1 MSTASE
7 LGLFFGR
14 LHPLLVHLPIGLIVL
29 LTFLELLTRFPRFK
43 QTTANAGVILA
54 LTVPAA
60 GFSVLCGWL
69 LSGGEGY
76 QERLLQWHK
85 WTGIGTACVCALAA
99 LLYWLDFKRAY
110 RWCLFCSFLA
120 LLLASHYGGSL
131 THGSDYLVRYAP
143 APLRTWLGG
152 DTPVAATP
160 PKPKDIDQ
168 LPVFAELIQPALQKS
183 CVSCHGS
190 EKLKGKLRLDS
201 LEALLKGGGS
211 GPAIVPGKAAES
223 DLVRRLKLPA
233 TSDDHMPP
241 EGKPQLTADDIAL
254 LEWWIDSGAPADK
267 KLAELKPSA
276 SIKRILG
283 ARFGSPAAAVKV
295 VQALPLDQVLP
306 LATGLAEQLHIA
318 LAPLS
323 PQEPWLQ
330 CNASIAGTNFGDA
343 QLARLAPVAPNLRW
357 LDLAGT
363 GLTDAGVAQ
372 VGAMHNLA
380 RLHLERTAITDAGLA
395 ALGIL
400 PELEYL
406 NLYGTSI
413 TDTGLER
420 LRELPKL
427 KQVFLWQTQVTPPA
441 AKAFVQA
448 RTDMGQL
455 QRWREEIQLLQ
466 AKIKDAHISVDL
478 GTELAATPTTNAAPV
493 NANCPVSGK
502 PIDPTK
508 TVLRDGVWVA
518 FCCDNCKA
526 KFEQD
531 PKPFLAKLGLPMP
544 KDSPNQ
550 PIK

>member
-1 MSTASE
+1 M
-7 LGLFFGR
+7 
-14 LHPLLVHLPIGLIVL
+14 
-29 LTFLELLTRFPRFK
+29 
-43 QTTANAGVILA
+43 
-54 LTVPAA
+54 
-60 GFSVLCGWL
+60 
-69 LSGGEGY
+69 
-76 QERLLQWHK
+76 
-85 WTGIGTACVCALAA
+85 
-99 LLYWLDFKRAY
+99 
-110 RWCLFCSFLA
+110 
-120 LLLASHYGGSL
+120 
-131 THGSDYLVRYAP
+131 
-143 APLRTWLGG
+143 
-152 DTPVAATP
+152 
-160 PKPKDIDQ
+160 
-168 LPVFAELIQPALQKS
+168 
-183 CVSCHGS
+183 
-190 EKLKGKLRLDS
+190 
-201 LEALLKGGGS
+201 
-211 GPAIVPGKAAES
+211 
-223 DLVRRLKLPA
+223 
-233 TSDDHMPP
+233 
-241 EGKPQLTADDIAL
+241 
-254 LEWWIDSGAPADK
+254 
-267 KLAELKPSA
+267 
-276 SIKRILG
+276 
-283 ARFGSPAAAVKV
+283 
-295 VQALPLDQVLP
+295 LP

>member
-1 MSTASE
+1 MSNATE
-7 LGLFFGR
+7 MGLFFGR

-29 LTFLELLTRFPRFK
+29 LMFLELLARFPRFK
-43 QTTANAGVILA
+43 QATANAGVILA

-60 GFSVLCGWL
+60 AFSVLCGWL

-99 LLYWLDFKRAY
+99 LLYWLNFKQAY
-110 RWCLFCSFLA
+110 RWCLFCSFFA

-131 THGSDYLVRYAP
+131 THGSDYLARYAP

-152 DTPVAATP
+152 DTPVATAP

-168 LPVFAELIQPALQKS
+168 LPVFAEVIQPALLKN
-183 CVSCHGS
+183 CVSCHGP

-201 LEALLKGGGS
+201 LQALLKGGGS

-223 DLVRRLKLPA
+223 ELVRRLKLPT

-241 EGKPQLTADDIAL
+241 EGKPQPSSDEIAL
-254 LEWWIDSGAPADK
+254 LEWWIDSGAPAAK

-283 ARFGSPAAAVKV
+283 ARFGSPVPAVKV

-306 LATGLAEQLHIA
+306 LATDLAEQLHIA
-318 LAPLS
+318 LSPLS
-323 PQEPWLQ
+323 PKDPWLQ
-330 CNASIAGTNFGDA
+330 CNASIGGTNFGDA
-343 QLARLAPVAPNLRW
+343 QLARLAPIAPNLRW

-363 GLTDAGVAQ
+363 GLTDAGAAQ

-395 ALGIL
+395 ALQDL

-413 TDTGLER
+413 TDAGLDR

-441 AKAFVQA
+441 AKAFLQA
-448 RTDMGQL
+448 RTDTNQL
-455 QRWREEIQLLQ
+455 QHWQEEIHLLQ
-466 AKIKDAHISVDL
+466 AKIQDARISVDL
-478 GTELAATPTTNAAPV
+478 GTELAAAPATNAAPV

-508 TVLRDGVWVA
+508 TVLREGVLVA

-531 PKPFLAKLGLPMP
+531 PKPFLAKLGPFLP
-544 KDSPNQ
+544 KDPPTQ
-550 PIK
+550 TGK